1 LANKRLCIHYNP
13 DTSGCDLYRSL
24 LPARHLRRM
33 FQEQGVPIE
42 IKSVDML
49 QDEDKMDGLM
59 IHRVLPDAF
68 TRHILARAT
77 TGTVVIHDTDDLLI
91 DLPEWNPVRLAWK
104 QADTDRWHALTR
116 YATLSTASTQPLA
129 DRIRPDTAVLPN
141 LIDMNDW
148 RGFQKHPQD
157 TQRVRILWSGSD
169 THRGDIE
176 LIVEPLRRI
185 MDEFGDKVQVV
196 FFGHVHPELK
206 MSHVMQIAEVK
217 MVPLGLYAKTLMD
230 IRPHIC
236 LGPLQKHPFN
246 SAKSNCKWLEYSAAG
261 GAFVYSKG
269 VEAYEDSVGV
279 ACETEDDWYYAIK
292 VLVTDHEQRKSIAA
306 GSTADVVMNWT
317 WQNSPQSQ
325 KWADTIRQAMGV

>member
-33 FQEQGVPIE
+33 FREQGVPIE

-49 QDEDKMDGLM
+49 HDDDKMDGLM
-59 IHRVLPDAF
+59 IHRVLPDSF
-68 TRHILARAT
+68 TRHILARAA

-91 DLPEWNPVRLAWK
+91 DLPDWNPVKLAWK

-116 YATLSTASTQPLA
+116 YATLSTASTRPLA
-129 DRIRPDTAVLPN
+129 DRIRPDTVVLPN

-157 TQRVRILWSGSD
+157 TQRIRILWSGSD

-176 LIVEPLRRI
+176 LIVEPFRRI

-217 MVPLGLYAKTLMD
+217 MVPIGLYAKTLMD

-246 SAKSNCKWLEYSAAG
+246 ESKSAIKFFEYTAAG

-269 VEAYEDSVGV
+269 VAAYEGCKGL
-279 ACETEDDWYYAIK
+279 ACEGEDEWYEAIK
-292 VLVTDHEQRKSIAA
+292 GLVLNHKERHSWAQAA
-306 GSTADVVMNWT
+306 AVDVAMYHS
-317 WQNSPQSQ
+317 WQHSPQSQ